1 MKFKLIISTLLLIL
15 FSTAPAFAEISI
27 KAEVDKTSISTDE
40 TLTYKLIIT
49 STDNQAPEPEVPK
62 FTGFN
67 VISQAQSS
75 TFSYLKTGP
84 KTVLVFAFILAP
96 LEAGK
101 FKIEP
106 SVIKL
111 KGKTYS
117 ADSFEIEVTQ
127 GKAKPQA
134 QPEEEPSLPENFP
147 SESEQSQ
154 ITL

>member
-1 MKFKLIISTLLLIL
+1 MKFKLFISTILLIF
-15 FSTAPAFAEISI
+15 FSAANAFGEISI

-49 STDNQAPEPEVPK
+49 STDNEAPEPEVPK
-62 FTGFN
+62 FTGFD

-84 KTVLVFAFILAP
+84 KTILVLAFILAP
-96 LEAGK
+96 NDIGK

-111 KGKTYS
+111 KGKNYS
-117 ADSFEIEVTQ
+117 TDSFEIEVTQ
-127 GKAKPQA
+127 GKAKPQVP
-134 QPEEEPSLPENFP
+134 PEERPSLPEKFQP
-147 SESEQSQ
+147 ESDQPK

>member
-1 MKFKLIISTLLLIL
+1 MIISTLLLIL

-127 GKAKPQA
+127 GKAKPKA
-134 QPEEEPSLPENFP
+134 PPEEKQTLPEKFP
-147 SESEQSQ
+147 SESDQPQ

>member
-1 MKFKLIISTLLLIL
+1 MKFKLIISTLLLIF
-15 FSTAPAFAEISI
+15 FSAANAFAEISI
-27 KAEVDKTSISTDE
+27 KAEVDKTSITTDE
-40 TLTYKLIIT
+40 SLIYKVIIT
-49 STDNQAPEPEVPK
+49 STENEAPQPQTPD

-67 VISQAQSS
+67 VLSQAQSS

-84 KTVLVFAFILAP
+84 KTILVLAFILVP
-96 LEAGK
+96 NDIGK

-117 ADSFEIEVTQ
+117 TDSFEIEVTQ

-134 QPEEEPSLPENFP
+134 PPEEKPTLPEESQPESDQPK
-147 SESEQSQ
+147 

>member
-1 MKFKLIISTLLLIL
+1 MIISTLLLIL
-15 FSTAPAFAEISI
+15 FSTAPALAEISI

-49 STDNQAPEPEVPK
+49 STDNEAPEPEVPK

-67 VISQAQSS
+67 VISQAESS

-84 KTVLVFAFILAP
+84 KTILVLAFILAP
-96 LEAGK
+96 NDIGK

-106 SVIKL
+106 SLIKL
-111 KGKTYS
+111 KGKAYS
-117 ADSFEIEVTQ
+117 TDSFEIEVTQ
-127 GKAKPQA
+127 GKSKPQVP
-134 QPEEEPSLPENFP
+134 PEEKPSLPEEFQP
-147 SESEQSQ
+147 ESGQPK

>member
-1 MKFKLIISTLLLIL
+1 MKFKLFISTIL
-15 FSTAPAFAEISI
+15 FIFFSAANAFGEISI

-40 TLTYKLIIT
+40 TLTYKLAIT
-49 STDNQAPEPEVPK
+49 STENEAAQPQIPK

-84 KTVLVFAFILAP
+84 RTVLVFAFILAP
-96 LEAGK
+96 NDIGK

-111 KGKTYS
+111 KSKTYS
-117 ADSFEIEVTQ
+117 TDSFEIEVTQ
-127 GKAKPQA
+127 GKAKPQVP
-134 QPEEEPSLPENFP
+134 PEEKPSLPEEFQP
-147 SESEQSQ
+147 ESGQPK